1 MLKLLSFIG
10 RTRFAS
16 SPARGFLLNFDLTR
30 LQLDAARSPWPHTKH
45 KHTQKKKPKH
55 RYWETERERKN
66 LHIAICHGPK
76 TRRILKNELS
86 SKNYGDRSNK
96 KKLARRIYAW
106 KSQRKPMKASKIIII
121 IEVVKVK
128 WEILTIDLLICISIL
143 ELKWKSMH
151 INLLLKELF
160 FLWQE
165 TCTSRFYLLISLF
178 KLRLIIKNS
187 FWCIFILLV
196 CFTRLIKKHL
206 IRF

>member
-1 MLKLLSFIG
+1 MNLLPGSVKAPQLYRPHPVRFLTCPWIPIEF
-10 RTRFAS
+10 RLDSTSTR
-16 SPARGFLLNFDLTR
+16 RGSITLTAH
-30 LQLDAARSPWPHTKH
+30 QTQTYTK
-45 KHTQKKKPKH
+45 KNQNTD
-55 RYWETERERKN
+55 TERPRERKN

-143 ELKWKSMH
+143 ELK
-151 INLLLKELF
+151 
-160 FLWQE
+160 
-165 TCTSRFYLLISLF
+165 
-178 KLRLIIKNS
+178 
-187 FWCIFILLV
+187 
-196 CFTRLIKKHL
+196 
-206 IRF
+206 